1 MKTGMRTLK
10 RVIALICVIL
20 CFATL
25 FGCGISG
32 SKLPKGM
39 DPDKT
44 LSQAQEIAM
53 SLSKG
58 EFEGV
63 AEQFSEEMKAQFSLE
78 DLREALK
85 DEVEKRGAVTKYLSW
100 SMRGASDD
108 EAGEY
113 AVIVLVCKCEKGSA
127 TFTVCIDKDSKIC
140 GLYMK

>member
-1 MKTGMRTLK
+1 MKRFVFRSVLVVLCALLVAVTL
-10 RVIALICVIL
+10 C
-20 CFATL
+20 
-25 FGCGISG
+25 GCGLSG
-32 SKLPKGM
+32 TSLPKGM
-39 DPDKT
+39 DPDKA

-63 AEQFSEEMKAQFSLE
+63 AEQFSEEMKAQLSSE

-85 DEVEKRGAVTKYLSW
+85 DEVEKRGTVTKYLSW

-113 AVIVLVCKCEKGSA
+113 AVVVLVCKCEKGSA